1 MTFLVRFSFLFTL
14 CAVLLGPA
22 VQAQK
27 ITANTP
33 NIEAEVERLN
43 DDIAQARS
51 DNLHLS
57 SPKAF
62 REASEHLQEAQKKM
76 KEGDKISDIQSAVRR
91 ARKQLADARK
101 FTDIGGVILKD
112 AFAARNAALE
122 ARAPEF
128 AKDQWEK
135 GEDILQSAGNE
146 IEKGDQNDARKDA
159 TEATTAYRNAEL
171 TAIQVNLLGTAR
183 KHRAAA
189 RKAEADEW
197 ARQTWK
203 TADQNLQKA
212 DQNLQKAD
220 QLLKTDRYDRAESR
234 ALAETATEQFK
245 RARHLAEMAQRIDD
259 DVDKNAEKVLL
270 TYENH
275 ISRIATALGTTAPF
289 GEGAEAVTD
298 RLVAAIQSQKDD
310 RENLQASLQE
320 RNARIDRLQKTADS
334 LDTRLAT
341 LEQRK
346 GSMSAELQT
355 QRERE
360 RMMNRVREVFQPAEA
375 EVLTSGEAVIVR
387 MKGLNFA
394 SGSSEIQPKNFGLLT
409 KLQQVIREFPGPV
422 LISGHTDARG
432 NDALNMKLSEKRSD
446 AVRQYLTA
454 NMDIAPDRIRAVG
467 RGESEPIA
475 TNETEEGRLKN
486 RRIDVTIGFQE

>member
-1 MTFLVRFSFLFTL
+1 MTFLVRLSFLCTL
-14 CAVLLGPA
+14 CAALLGPTA
-22 VQAQK
+22 HAQNVA
-27 ITANTP
+27 ANTQ

-57 SPKAF
+57 SPDAF
-62 REASEHLQEAQKKM
+62 SEASEYLKEAQEKI
-76 KEGDKISDIQSAVRR
+76 KEGDKISDIQDAVQR

-101 FTDIGGVILKD
+101 FTDIGGVVLKD

-128 AKDQWEK
+128 AEDQWED
-135 GEDILQSAGNE
+135 GEESLQSAGNE
-146 IEKGDQNDARKDA
+146 IEKGDQNDAREDA
-159 TEATTAYRNAEL
+159 KEATTAYRNAEL
-171 TAIQVNLLGTAR
+171 NAIQVNLLGTAR
-183 KHRAAA
+183 THRT
-189 RKAEADEW
+189 KAQNADADEW
-197 ARQTWK
+197 APQTWK
-203 TADQNLQKA
+203 TAN
-212 DQNLQKAD
+212 QNLQKAD
-220 QLLKTDRYDRAESR
+220 QLLKTDRYDRTESR
-234 ALAETATEQFK
+234 AFAEEATEQFK

-259 DVDKNAEKVLL
+259 DVEKNAEKVLL
-270 TYENH
+270 TYEDH
-275 ISRIATALGTTAPF
+275 ISRIAKALGTTAPF
-289 GEGAEAVTD
+289 GEGADAVTE
-298 RLVAAIQSQKDD
+298 RLVATIQSQHDD
-310 RENLQASLQE
+310 RENLQASLEE
-320 RNARIDRLQKTADS
+320 RDDRIDELQQTADS
-334 LDTRLAT
+334 LDSRLAT
-341 LEQRK
+341 LEKRE
-346 GSMSAELQT
+346 STMSSELQT

-360 RMMNRVREVFQPAEA
+360 RMLNRVREVFEPSEA

-409 KLQQVIREFPGPV
+409 KLQQVIREFPGTV
-422 LISGHTDARG
+422 TISGHTDAEG
-432 NDALNMKLSEKRSD
+432 NDALNMKLSEERSD
-446 AVRQYLTA
+446 AVHQYLTA